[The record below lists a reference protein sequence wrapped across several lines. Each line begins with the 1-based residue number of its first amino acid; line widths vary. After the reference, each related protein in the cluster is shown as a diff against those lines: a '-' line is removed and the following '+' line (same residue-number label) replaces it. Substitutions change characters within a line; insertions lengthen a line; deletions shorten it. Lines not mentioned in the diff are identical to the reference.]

1 MRKPVIIGNWKMNK
15 DLDEAKKLV
24 KEIISEKLDN
34 NVEKVVCVP
43 FVYVTEVR
51 KLFFLKLKAHLQVK
65 FLL

>member
-15 DLDEAKKLV
+15 DLEEAKILV

-43 FVYVTEVR
+43 FVYIR
-51 KLFFLKLKAHLQVK
+51 Y
-65 FLL
+65 